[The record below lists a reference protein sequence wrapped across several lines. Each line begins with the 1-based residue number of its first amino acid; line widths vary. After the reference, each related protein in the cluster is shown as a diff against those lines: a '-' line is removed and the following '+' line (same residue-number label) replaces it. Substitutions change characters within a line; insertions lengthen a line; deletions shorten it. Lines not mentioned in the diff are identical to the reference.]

1 MEAVFRLGGL
11 DRDRPA
17 QNGVGFIGFQGIC
30 YRFRWEG
37 QVQQDENVP
46 LISCDLEAAGTAE
59 TGQIEAVLSVGYGN
73 LSGLSVGIPA
83 SRSSKAAHELELAG
97 DGGTHQG
104 SDVAGAPAEKAG
116 DLTGFLVTEGTGVR
130 GGDQEKQ
137 TGGADGFPE
146 KKENADYGKNNKDF
160 PCCFFHHH
168 HLNITL
174 I

>member
-17 QNGVGFIGFQGIC
+17 QNGVGFTGFQGIC
-30 YRFRWEG
+30 YGFRWEG

-46 LISCDLEAAGTAE
+46 LIFCDLEAAGTAE
-59 TGQIEAVLSVGYGN
+59 GGQIEAVLSVGYGN

-104 SDVAGAPAEKAG
+104 SDVAGAPVEKAG
-116 DLTGFLVTEGTGVR
+116 DLPGFLVAEGAGIR
-130 GGDQEKQ
+130 GGKEKKRPNRIE
-137 TGGADGFPE
+137 GFPE
-146 KKENADYGKNNKDF
+146 EEEHANHGKNDKVF
-160 PCCFFHHH
+160 PFCFHHH
-168 HLNITL
+168 HLDITL